1 MEELLNFPTNL
12 VWFRHSGKE
21 WNVLIK
27 STESSK
33 INGLHK
39 QSDNQFNLNG
49 KRHTSKISGAKISL
63 KESAQTIVNNS
74 YCDSFLRNCKKCLNI
89 LLVREKIS

>member
-1 MEELLNFPTNL
+1 MEELLNFPTNF
-12 VWFRHSGKE
+12 VWFRNSGKE

-39 QSDNQFNLNG
+39 QSDNQFNLND
-49 KRHTSKISGAKISL
+49 KRL
-63 KESAQTIVNNS
+63 TITKYQVQKYHWKNQP
-74 YCDSFLRNCKKCLNI
+74 KQ
-89 LLVREKIS
+89 LLIIPTVIVF